1 MSILIIILKLM
12 YSQAHV
18 NLNDEY
24 LPYKHI
30 IGQLILDV
38 SGLYVMSQYILILQ
52 NPEKQES
59 HDGR

>member
-1 MSILIIILKLM
+1 MNWKVKWNVHA
-12 YSQAHV
+12 AHV

-38 SGLYVMSQYILILQ
+38 GISF
-52 NPEKQES
+52 
-59 HDGR
+59 

>member
-1 MSILIIILKLM
+1 M